1 MKSNNLSQNIDQDDV
16 NNNNETIF
24 YRLIF
29 VGDTGVGKTQIIN
42 VYNNKSF
49 KEDYIPTFSVD
60 FQIKTIVINDK
71 KINIHCIDTEG
82 SIDNLPDYLGKTF
95 IKKADAFIL
104 VYDITTKNSLNN
116 LSNYYKFSINDIEE
130 KYNKKVTYLVGN
142 KYDLKT
148 NRAVSEQLGQETA
161 NKYDAKFIEVSAKKS
176 FSIKKLFNCIIQ
188 DIIKRDESSSS
199 SDSNGK
205 ANNNNNILSSVSTLR
220 TNKSLKNSNGSN
232 NDNESFFNYETSSY
246 FLKAKNSINENND
259 YINNLN
265 NLQDIRNKEIM
276 KKSIYYKTPKK
287 CFIF

>member
-1 MKSNNLSQNIDQDDV
+1 MKSNNFSQNIDQDDA
-16 NNNNETIF
+16 NNNNEAIF

>member
-1 MKSNNLSQNIDQDDV
+1 MKSNNLSQNIDQDDA

-42 VYNNKSF
+42 VYNNKLF

-130 KYNKKVTYLVGN
+130 KYNKKITYLVGN
-142 KYDLKT
+142 KCDLKT

-161 NKYDAKFIEVSAKKS
+161 NKYDAKFIEVSAKKN

-205 ANNNNNILSSVSTLR
+205 TNNNNILSSVSTLR

>member
-1 MKSNNLSQNIDQDDV
+1 MKSNNLIQNIDEDS
-16 NNNNETIF
+16 NNNIDTIF

-29 VGDTGVGKTQIIN
+29 VGDNGVGKTQIIN
-42 VYNNKSF
+42 VYNNKLF

-60 FQIKTIVINDK
+60 FQIKTIFMNGK

-82 SIDNLPDYLGKTF
+82 SIDNLSDYLGKSF

-104 VYDITTKNSLNN
+104 VYDITAKNSLSN
-116 LSNYYKFSINDIEE
+116 LSNYYKFSISDIDIDE
-130 KYNKKVTYLVGN
+130 KYNKKIIYLVGN
-142 KYDLKT
+142 KHDLNT
-148 NRAVSEQLGQETA
+148 IRAVSEIQGQESA
-161 NKYDAKFIEVSAKKS
+161 NKYDAKFMEVSAKKS
-176 FSIKKLFNCIIQ
+176 STIKKLFDCVIQ

-205 ANNNNNILSSVSTLR
+205 LNNNILSSVSTLR
-220 TNKSLKNSNGSN
+220 TNKSLKNNNGLST
-232 NDNESFFNYETSSY
+232 DNESFFNYEASSY

-276 KKSIYYKTPKK
+276 RKSVYYKSQKK

>member
-1 MKSNNLSQNIDQDDV
+1 MKSNNLYENIDKDINYNID
-16 NNNNETIF
+16 TIF

-42 VYNNKSF
+42 VYNNKLF
-49 KEDYIPTFSVD
+49 KEDYIPTYTVD
-60 FQIKTIVINDK
+60 FQIKTIFMNGK

-82 SIDNLPDYLGKTF
+82 STDNLPDYLGKSF

-116 LSNYYKFSINDIEE
+116 LSKYYKLSINDIEE
-130 KYNKKVTYLVGN
+130 KLSKKIIYLVGN

-148 NRAVSEQLGQETA
+148 NRAVTEIQGQETA
-161 NKYDAKFIEVSAKKS
+161 NKYDAKFMEVSAKKS
-176 FSIKKLFNCIIQ
+176 STIKKLFDCIIQ
-188 DIIKRDESSSS
+188 DIIKRDENSSS

-205 ANNNNNILSSVSTLR
+205 VSNNNILSNVTTLR
-220 TNKSLKNSNGSN
+220 TNKSLKNSNGLST
-232 NDNESFFNYETSSY
+232 DNESFANYETSSY
-246 FLKAKNSINENND
+246 FLKANND

-265 NLQDIRNKEIM
+265 NLQDIKNREIM
-276 KKSIYYKTPKK
+276 RKSIYYKTQKK

>member
-205 ANNNNNILSSVSTLR
+205 TNNNNILSSVSTLR

>member
-1 MKSNNLSQNIDQDDV
+1 MKSNNFSQNIEQDDA
-16 NNNNETIF
+16 NNNNENIF

-42 VYNNKSF
+42 VYNNKLF

-60 FQIKTIVINDK
+60 FQIKTIVLNNK

-82 SIDNLPDYLGKTF
+82 SIDNLPEYLGKTF

-130 KYNKKVTYLVGN
+130 KYNKKITYLVGN
-142 KYDLKT
+142 KYDLKN

-176 FSIKKLFNCIIQ
+176 FTIKKLFDCIIQ

-205 ANNNNNILSSVSTLR
+205 ANNNILSSVSTLR
-220 TNKSLKNSNGSN
+220 TNKSLKNSNGSS

>member
-1 MKSNNLSQNIDQDDV
+1 MKSNNLYENIDKDV
-16 NNNNETIF
+16 NYNIDTIF

-42 VYNNKSF
+42 VYNNKLF
-49 KEDYIPTFSVD
+49 KEDYIPTYTVD
-60 FQIKTIVINDK
+60 FQIKTIFMNGK

-82 SIDNLPDYLGKTF
+82 STDNLPDYLGKSF

-116 LSNYYKFSINDIEE
+116 LSNYYKLSINDIEE
-130 KYNKKVTYLVGN
+130 KLSKKIIYLVGN

-148 NRAVSEQLGQETA
+148 NRAVTEIQGQETA
-161 NKYDAKFIEVSAKKS
+161 NKYDAKFMEVSAKKS
-176 FSIKKLFNCIIQ
+176 STIKKLFDCIIQ
-188 DIIKRDESSSS
+188 DIIKRDENSSS

-205 ANNNNNILSSVSTLR
+205 VSNNNILSNVTTLR
-220 TNKSLKNSNGSN
+220 TNKSLKNSNGLST
-232 NDNESFFNYETSSY
+232 DNESFVNYETSSY
-246 FLKAKNSINENND
+246 FLKANND

-265 NLQDIRNKEIM
+265 NLQDIKNREIM
-276 KKSIYYKTPKK
+276 RKSIYYKTQKK